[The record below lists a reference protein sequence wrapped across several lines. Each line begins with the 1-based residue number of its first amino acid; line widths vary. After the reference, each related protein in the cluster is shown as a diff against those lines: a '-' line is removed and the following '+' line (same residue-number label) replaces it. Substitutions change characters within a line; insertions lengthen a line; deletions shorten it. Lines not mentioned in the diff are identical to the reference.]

1 MLRGPVTSAR
11 SDEPM
16 IVRPKQRRLFLIFG
30 LLLGAR
36 VYAPAQSNSEIRE
49 PESVS
54 GSNTTLPDSPSAVL
68 IASEHKSDLVF
79 SGSHG
84 EDGED
89 KAHATP
95 GPWAPLSA
103 RQKLDLF
110 VWSSY
115 APSTLVATAL
125 SAQSLTLETLDR
137 PRHGD
142 FSQRYL
148 GAYAAVQSSAFIEN
162 FLVPALMRQD
172 PRYFR
177 AGDGNIRHRVGYALS
192 RILVT
197 RNDEGDNVFN
207 SSGIAGAFLSSAVSN
222 VYQPYR
228 AHSVDRTLASAAGR
242 LASRAGMNVLREF
255 WPDLRHRSKGKI
267 AILMTAYHP

>member
-1 MLRGPVTSAR
+1 
-11 SDEPM
+11 M
-16 IVRPKQRRLFLIFG
+16 IVRPQQLRLILILC
-30 LLLGAR
+30 LLPGACL
-36 VYAPAQSNSEIRE
+36 YASAQSNSEVRE
-49 PESVS
+49 PESLS
-54 GSNTTLPDSPSAVL
+54 GVNGTTLPDSPSAVM
-68 IASEHKSDLVF
+68 IANERKSDLIF
-79 SGSHG
+79 AGSHK
-84 EDGED
+84 DDAD
-89 KAHATP
+89 KAPATP
-95 GPWAPLSA
+95 GTWTPLSA

-115 APSTLVATAL
+115 APSTFVATAL

-162 FLVPALMRQD
+162 FLVPALLRQD

-177 AGDGNIRHRVGYALS
+177 AGDGKIRHRVGYALS

-197 RNDEGDNVFN
+197 RNDKGDNVFN
-207 SSGIAGAFLSSAVSN
+207 SSGIAGAFLSSAASN

-228 AHSVDRTLASAAGR
+228 AHSVDQTLCNAAGR
-242 LASRAGMNVLREF
+242 LASRAGMNIVREF
-255 WPDLRHRSKGKI
+255 WPDLRHRSKGKL

>member
-1 MLRGPVTSAR
+1 MLRGPATSAR

-16 IVRPKQRRLFLIFG
+16 IVRPHQLRVFLISCF
-30 LLLGAR
+30 LLGPR
-36 VYAPAQSNSEIRE
+36 VYAPAQSVSEIHE

-54 GSNTTLPDSPSAVL
+54 GASSTTLPDSPSAVF
-68 IASEHKSDLVF
+68 IANERKTDLVF
-79 SGSHG
+79 VGSHAAD
-84 EDGED
+84 E
-89 KAHATP
+89 APATP

-115 APSTLVATAL
+115 APSTFVATAL
-125 SAQSLTLETLDR
+125 SVQSLTLETVDR

-267 AILMTAYHP
+267 SILMTAYQP